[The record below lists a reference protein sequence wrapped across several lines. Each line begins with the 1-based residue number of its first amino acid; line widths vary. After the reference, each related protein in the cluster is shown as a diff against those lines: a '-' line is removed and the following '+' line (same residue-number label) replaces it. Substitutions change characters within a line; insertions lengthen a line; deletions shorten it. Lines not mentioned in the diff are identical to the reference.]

1 MDRYND
7 CTYLL
12 RTQQRCTVLKF
23 LAQFVSK
30 LLQLC
35 YLSIQKMDISLS
47 LSLSCVG
54 RCQRPSNNSRYKW
67 EKEFGRKTSF
77 TCWLKQKCLTS
88 KRSRQSFFFLNCANQ
103 DGLFF
108 FSLQVSFCR
117 KSMTKR
123 SIH

>member
-30 LLQLC
+30 LLQFC

-47 LSLSCVG
+47 LSPVSDGVKDRQIILDT
-54 RCQRPSNNSRYKW
+54 N
-67 EKEFGRKTSF
+67 GRKN
-77 TCWLKQKCLTS
+77 LGGK
-88 KRSRQSFFFLNCANQ
+88 
-103 DGLFF
+103 
-108 FSLQVSFCR
+108 QVSQVGSS
-117 KSMTKR
+117 KNV
-123 SIH
+123 